1 MENIRN
7 RQYICSF
14 FLSDCLLILEI
25 QLVIP
30 LVIHSHCDDLRAKK
44 ILSDDIDAE
53 FN

>member
-7 RQYICSF
+7 LRCIRSF
-14 FLSDCLLILEI
+14 FLSDCLLTLEI

-44 ILSDDIDAE
+44 ISSDGIDAE